1 MDLLIIQSILIS
13 FILIFFMELGDKTQ
27 LTSFTLTI
35 RYKNRKK
42 VLLGVSI
49 GLIAV
54 TIIGVIIGLFIKQ
67 TIDLIYLKPLTGL
80 LFLIFGAFILISLF
94 RKKSSQEE
102 IMCPVSLDKCAIKF
116 EDRKNSCKD
125 IKNCEIFINNVTSKN
140 AVFKSFILIFLAEL
154 GDKTMVTAIALTA
167 TPQMIFLGVL
177 IGASLAL
184 IVVNSIGIFFGHS
197 IMKTSFK
204 EFVEPVSGGLFIIIA
219 FVLIFL

>member
-1 MDLLIIQSILIS
+1 
-13 FILIFFMELGDKTQ
+13 MELGDKTQ

-35 RYKNRKK
+35 RYKNKKK

-54 TIIGVIIGLFIKQ
+54 TVIGVIIGLLIKQ
-67 TIDLIYLKPLTGL
+67 TIDLSYLKPLTGL
-80 LFLIFGAFILISLF
+80 LFFIFGNFILISLF
-94 RKKSSQEE
+94 RKKSSENEE
-102 IMCPVSLDKCAIKF
+102 DILCPVSLDKCSIKF
-116 EDRKNSCKD
+116 EDRKSSCKD

-140 AVFKSFILIFLAEL
+140 AVYKSFSLIFLAEL
-154 GDKTMVTAIALTA
+154 GDKTMLTAIALTT
-167 TPQMIFLGVL
+167 TPQMVFLGVL

-204 EFVEPVSGGLFIIIA
+204 EYVEPISGGLFIVIA
-219 FVLIFL
+219 IVLIFL